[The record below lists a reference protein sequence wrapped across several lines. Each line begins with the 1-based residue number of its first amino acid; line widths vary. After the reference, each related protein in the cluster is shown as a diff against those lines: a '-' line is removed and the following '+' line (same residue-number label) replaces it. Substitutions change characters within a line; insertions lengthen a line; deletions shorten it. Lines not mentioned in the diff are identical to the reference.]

1 MALVQAAITPI
12 LAPVMARMAEQEATI
27 RTQAETIGE
36 LRAENRALL
45 ARTGAEAPEP
55 TPESSPP
62 IWRLW
67 WLWLALLVVAGLAVL
82 GAWPR

>member
-1 MALVQAAITPI
+1 MLPLVAALERSQAT
-12 LAPVMARMAEQEATI
+12 VRE
-27 RTQAETIGE
+27 QAETIGE